1 MKAVI
6 IAGGLGTRLR
16 PLTYSTPKAV
26 VPLVNKP
33 FLLYQVELLLE
44 HGITDIILNLHY
56 LSDKVHDVIAELEAL
71 GAKISVSLEEDPL
84 GTAGAVKNAEQFF
97 DDEPMFVFNGDV
109 LTDLD
114 LTAML
119 KFHKK
124 KKSKITIALTPVED
138 PRAYGLVVLDE
149 NGKIQQFTEKPETN
163 QIVANT
169 INAGTYIIDPKMFA
183 DVPKG
188 KFSMF
193 ERALFPQSLKK
204 GVPMYGFVSDAYWLD
219 CGTPEKYF
227 VAHKA
232 VLHRDL
238 KAKIAGQEKDG
249 VFYGKDVSVDKTARI
264 IGPSA
269 IGDKVKVGAETYIQ
283 DIVVL
288 GEGVEVGKNCNLEH
302 VVVWKGTKIGS
313 DAKLKGA
320 IVGANCIV
328 EDNASIGPGVIL
340 GDGSVVRKGSVL
352 GGA

>member
-16 PLTYSTPKAV
+16 PLTYSTPKVV

-33 FLLYQVELLLE
+33 FLFYQVELLLA

-56 LSDKVHDVIAELEAL
+56 LSEKVHDVIAELEAL

-97 DDEPMFVFNGDV
+97 DNEPLLVFNGDV

-114 LTAML
+114 LTEMI
-119 KFHKK
+119 KFHKN

-149 NGKIQQFTEKPETN
+149 GGKIKQFIEKPETN
-163 QIVANT
+163 QIIANT
-169 INAGTYIIDPKMFA
+169 INVGTYIIDPKMFA
-183 DVPKG
+183 DVPKS

-193 ERALFPQSLKK
+193 ERELFPQSLKK
-204 GVPMYGFVSDAYWLD
+204 NVPMYGFVAEAYWLD

-232 VLHRDL
+232 VLHKDV
-238 KAKIAGQEKDG
+238 KAKINGKEKDG
-249 VFYGKDVSVDKTARI
+249 VFFGKNTSVDKTARV
-264 IGPSA
+264 IGPSVL
-269 IGDKVKVGAETYIQ
+269 GDKVKIGADTYIQ

-302 VVVWKGTKIGS
+302 VVVWKGTKIGNE
-313 DAKLKGA
+313 AKIKGA
-320 IVGANCIV
+320 IIGANCII
-328 EDNASIGPGVIL
+328 EDNANIGPGVIL
-340 GDGSVVRKGSVL
+340 ADGSVVRKGSVL